1 MLRYF
6 HSFQSE
12 KIYLY
17 KERGE
22 KMDKLFQL
30 KAHDTTIGKEFSAGL
45 ISYITVVYI
54 IIVNATILSA
64 AGIPLE
70 AGIIATILT
79 VFAGCLLMGFWSNTP
94 ILVIPGM
101 GLNAMFTYTIVQSG
115 GFAWQEALAM
125 VFVSGVIFMLLAFT
139 PLAKTIVSSIP
150 DSLKEAITVGIGIL
164 LILIG
169 FDNSG
174 IITSSEHTLLAI
186 GDLSSSTALIT
197 LIGLVVTVVLFIK
210 NVPGN
215 LLLSIAFT
223 AALALIFGDFKGDG
237 ASWSMPSFKGYMAV
251 FGQMSFAKA
260 GDFVFWL
267 TAFSLAMVVIFE
279 NIGLIHGHTKM
290 LNQTQKSRK
299 ALQANAI
306 SVATAGIFG
315 TSPTVASVESAAG
328 IAAGGRTGLTSI
340 VTGVLFLA
348 SIVLIPVIKMVP
360 ESAVSPVLIL
370 IGVLML
376 QNITNIKLDDLLES
390 FPALL
395 IIVLIPL
402 TYSIA
407 DGMAIGFILYPLM
420 KLLMGKG
427 REIQPALYMIAL
439 LFLGNFVLQY
449 AL

>member
-1 MLRYF
+1 
-6 HSFQSE
+6 
-12 KIYLY
+12 
-17 KERGE
+17 
-22 KMDKLFQL
+22 MDKLFQL
-30 KAHDTTIGKEFSAGL
+30 KAHNTTFGNELSAGI

-79 VFAGCLLMGFWSNTP
+79 VFIGCLIMGFWSNTP

-115 GFAWQEALAM
+115 GFTWQEALAM
-125 VFVSGVIFMLLAFT
+125 VFVSGILFIILAFT
-139 PLAKTIVSSIP
+139 PLAKTIIASIP

-174 IITSSEHTLLAI
+174 IITNSEHTLLAI
-186 GDLSSSTALIT
+186 GDLGTSTALIT
-197 LIGLVVTVVLFIK
+197 LIGLIVTVILFLRNI
-210 NVPGN
+210 PGN
-215 LLLSIAFT
+215 LLLSIVFT
-223 AALALIFGDFKGDG
+223 SVLSIVFGDFESAGKT
-237 ASWSMPSFKGYMAV
+237 WSMPSFKEYTSV
-251 FGQMSFAKA
+251 FGQLSWAQSGNFI
-260 GDFVFWL
+260 FWL

-279 NIGLIHGHTKM
+279 NIGLIHGHTKL
-290 LNQTQKSRK
+290 LNQTEKSKK

-328 IAAGGRTGLTSI
+328 ITAGGRTGLTSV
-340 VTGVLFLA
+340 VTGILFLA
-348 SIVLIPVIKMVP
+348 SIVLIPVIKLVP

-376 QNITNIKLDDLLES
+376 QNITHIKLDDLLES

-427 REIQPALYMIAL
+427 REIKPALYIIGL
-439 LFLGNFVLQY
+439 LFLSNFILQY
-449 AL
+449 VL

>member
-1 MLRYF
+1 M
-6 HSFQSE
+6 
-12 KIYLY
+12 
-17 KERGE
+17 ERFF
-22 KMDKLFQL
+22 KL
-30 KAHDTTIGKEFSAGL
+30 KAHNTTMGKEFSAGI

-79 VFAGCLLMGFWSNTP
+79 VFVGCMIMGLWSNTP

-115 GFAWQEALAM
+115 GFSWQEALAM
-125 VFVSGVIFMLLAFT
+125 VFVSGVLFMILAFT
-139 PLAKTIVSSIP
+139 PLAKTIITSIP

-174 IITSSEHTLLAI
+174 IITNSEHTLLAI
-186 GDLSSSTALIT
+186 GDLSTPTALIT
-197 LIGLVVTVVLFIK
+197 FIGLIVTVVLFMH

-215 LLLSIAFT
+215 LLLSIVFT
-223 AALALIFGDFKGDG
+223 SLLSVLFGEFAWGDQD
-237 ASWSMPSFKGYMAV
+237 WQMPSFAEYGNV
-251 FGQMSFAKA
+251 FGQLSW
-260 GDFVFWL
+260 GQSGNFVFWL

-290 LNQTQKSRK
+290 LNQTQKSKK

-328 IAAGGRTGLTSI
+328 ITAGGRTGLTSV
-340 VTGVLFLA
+340 VTGLFFLA

-376 QNITNIKLDDLLES
+376 QNITHIKLDDLLES

-395 IIVLIPL
+395 VIVLIPL

-427 REIQPALYMIAL
+427 REIKPALYMIAL
-439 LFLGNFVLQY
+439 LFLSNFVLQY

>member
-1 MLRYF
+1 
-6 HSFQSE
+6 
-12 KIYLY
+12 
-17 KERGE
+17 
-22 KMDKLFQL
+22 MDKLFQL
-30 KAHDTTIGKEFSAGL
+30 KAHNTTFGNELSAGI

-79 VFAGCLLMGFWSNTP
+79 VFIGCLIMGFWSNTP

-115 GFAWQEALAM
+115 GFTWQEALAM
-125 VFVSGVIFMLLAFT
+125 VFVSGILFIILAFT
-139 PLAKTIVSSIP
+139 PLAKTIIASIP

-174 IITSSEHTLLAI
+174 IITNSEHTLLAI
-186 GDLSSSTALIT
+186 GDLGTSTALIT
-197 LIGLVVTVVLFIK
+197 LIGLIVTVILFLRNI
-210 NVPGN
+210 PGN
-215 LLLSIAFT
+215 LLLSIVFT
-223 AALALIFGDFKGDG
+223 SVLSIVFGDFESAGKT
-237 ASWSMPSFKGYMAV
+237 WNMPSFKEYTSV
-251 FGQMSFAKA
+251 FGQLSWAQSGNFI
-260 GDFVFWL
+260 FWL

-279 NIGLIHGHTKM
+279 NIGLIHGHTKL
-290 LNQTQKSRK
+290 LNQTEKSKK

-328 IAAGGRTGLTSI
+328 ITAGGRTGLTSV
-340 VTGVLFLA
+340 VTGILFLA
-348 SIVLIPVIKMVP
+348 SIVLIPVIKLVP

-376 QNITNIKLDDLLES
+376 QNITHIKLDDLLES

-427 REIQPALYMIAL
+427 REIKPALYIIGL
-439 LFLGNFVLQY
+439 LFLSNFILQY
-449 AL
+449 VL

>member
-1 MLRYF
+1 
-6 HSFQSE
+6 
-12 KIYLY
+12 
-17 KERGE
+17 
-22 KMDKLFQL
+22 MDKLFHL
-30 KAHDTTIGKEFSAGL
+30 KAHGTTLGKEFSAGL

-79 VFAGCLLMGFWSNTP
+79 VFAGCMIMGLWSNTP

-125 VFVSGVIFMLLAFT
+125 VFVSGILFVIIAFT
-139 PLAKTIVSSIP
+139 PLAKTITASIP

-174 IITSSEHTLLAI
+174 IITSSDHTLLAI
-186 GDLSSSTALIT
+186 GDLSTSTALIT
-197 LIGLVVTVVLFIK
+197 IIGLIVTVILFIR
-210 NVPGN
+210 NVKGN
-215 LLLSIAFT
+215 LLLSIVFT
-223 AALALIFGDFKGDG
+223 SVLSILFGDVEKAGSTW
-237 ASWSMPSFKGYMAV
+237 AMPSFTEYTSV
-251 FGQMSFAKA
+251 FGELSFAQA
-260 GDFVFWL
+260 GNFVFWL

-290 LNQTQKSRK
+290 LNQPEKSK
-299 ALQANAI
+299 KSLQANAI

-328 IAAGGRTGLTSI
+328 ITAGGRTGLTSV
-340 VTGVLFLA
+340 VTGILFLA
-348 SIVLIPVIKMVP
+348 SIILIPVIKMVP

-376 QNITNIKLDDLLES
+376 QNITHIKLDDLLES

-439 LFLGNFVLQY
+439 LFLSNFVLQY